1 MESKLKEII
10 ADISREELSS
20 VHDNDLLV
28 NDLGFESIDFADL
41 LNQTELLY
49 DIELPEISPT
59 ITYKEMKVS
68 DFVELVNTINNSKH
82 E

>member
-10 ADISREELSS
+10 ADISREEVSS

-28 NDLGFESIDFADL
+28 NDLGFVSIDFADL

-59 ITYKEMKVS
+59 IPYKEMKVS